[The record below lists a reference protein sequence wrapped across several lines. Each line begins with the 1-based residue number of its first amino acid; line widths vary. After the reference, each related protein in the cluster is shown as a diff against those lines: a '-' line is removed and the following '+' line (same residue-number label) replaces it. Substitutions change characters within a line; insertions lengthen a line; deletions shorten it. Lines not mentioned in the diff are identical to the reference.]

1 MITFDDK
8 LFLFQEIITV
18 KDMGLTVKNVP
29 DDLITKVKE
38 PKPHNVFYVKFAEKL
53 PENVTNTN
61 NLLFSTYNIDEKFV
75 KKSVI
80 KEGINA
86 RGEKVKYMYFP
97 NLCMPR
103 TASLELI
110 YYLFAYLF
118 NISHNNI
125 LAGLDYENGNQNLCS
140 NTPRDFAKKEPGYI
154 FVHSSTIKFSESAI
168 FNKIWCLGFNHNL
181 NIFILPSDSSELV
194 DYAELFYKNYY
205 ITLQRFK
212 HILDNVY
219 KQNLQHNRLHLSINY
234 TQISVML
241 AYHAPVS
248 AHVRIDISKLFNI
261 HHPWNYSKI
270 YVHSDN
276 IDNFLSNPRAIQ
288 YVKTNTNVTNA
299 FKGVEPL
306 FNTCALYVGT
316 PIGNGLTLHHIE
328 VFPTMNVNLVFT
340 NINVNA
346 TWEQIES
353 VLKEWIDTN
362 YMEILKKAKLS
373 EAIYSL
379 DFKYEY
385 YIPYFNKINGNV
397 NLASLT
403 LNDLDS
409 LNELFQQETCN
420 VRFKTRTSIEFNVYE
435 FMTVATKQN
444 YMYLKGVH
452 EFITTPITYKELM
465 PGIHVGTG
473 DTGGNLTFKGI
484 NSYGELLFTL
494 GLVIGSFKKL
504 EANDTT
510 ISHSQAIKAID
521 SNGSDTEKL
530 DIEAIRKKATK
541 YGKNLLKLL
550 EKIDPRLFGPRKIG
564 KGIRSFSGLC
574 QKHKQRVVPIT
585 KEEYEYLHKIVPDS
599 VANLAN
605 QSYEHQRVYL
615 FCPYKK
621 YPFLNYHTFPR
632 QLCIVRCTTK
642 SSNKTQYNFCA
653 KDLGAEHIADIN
665 NKYENQTI
673 TLYNPLITKGRRCK
687 LPEEFKM
694 ILVNFVLIKL
704 NIDSNIMKYCKE
716 EYDKVAF
723 IIKRDAV
730 NNRYL
735 ILTEYNA
742 ENDYVLIIQ
751 DEVEDE
757 YFLVIDEKTSKP
769 LIFSECPEL
778 MKFFIE
784 NIRKTNDQYNF
795 FNYLEKIFKTQLSE
809 KYNMTT
815 NNILNYI
822 RKTFNIKYVCQGSR
836 INGIIWNNKL
846 IMTPSMYWNFENE
859 VGIVVLFKA
868 LDDVMRNVIELP
880 AINELD
886 EEFITDI
893 YKDYVDEQCHMVK
906 YMNVYVWIKPFELT
920 AKWFIGHDVITFD
933 KQARL
938 MNQYNIN
945 METKYSQKSSQ
956 IKILDIAEVL
966 RNYIYIYLIKYDN
979 IDVNEI
985 QKQLQE
991 LGVVYDGKTFID
1003 YVNNRYKMNIS
1014 WRTSKIN
1021 IDDFK
1026 EYFNKYADLNHNEI
1040 IKTIY
1045 TKLQEE
1051 LTFKPSKTETISSK
1065 IITV

>member
-1 MITFDDK
+1 MDV
-8 LFLFQEIITV
+8 L
-18 KDMGLTVKNVP
+18 
-29 DDLITKVKE
+29 
-38 PKPHNVFYVKFAEKL
+38 
-53 PENVTNTN
+53 
-61 NLLFSTYNIDEKFV
+61 
-75 KKSVI
+75 KKS
-80 KEGINA
+80 
-86 RGEKVKYMYFP
+86 
-97 NLCMPR
+97 
-103 TASLELI
+103 
-110 YYLFAYLF
+110 
-118 NISHNNI
+118 
-125 LAGLDYENGNQNLCS
+125 
-140 NTPRDFAKKEPGYI
+140 
-154 FVHSSTIKFSESAI
+154 
-168 FNKIWCLGFNHNL
+168 
-181 NIFILPSDSSELV
+181 
-194 DYAELFYKNYY
+194 
-205 ITLQRFK
+205 
-212 HILDNVY
+212 
-219 KQNLQHNRLHLSINY
+219 
-234 TQISVML
+234 
-241 AYHAPVS
+241 
-248 AHVRIDISKLFNI
+248 
-261 HHPWNYSKI
+261 
-270 YVHSDN
+270 
-276 IDNFLSNPRAIQ
+276 
-288 YVKTNTNVTNA
+288 
-299 FKGVEPL
+299 
-306 FNTCALYVGT
+306 
-316 PIGNGLTLHHIE
+316 
-328 VFPTMNVNLVFT
+328 
-340 NINVNA
+340 
-346 TWEQIES
+346 
-353 VLKEWIDTN
+353 
-362 YMEILKKAKLS
+362 KLS

-385 YIPYFNKINGNV
+385 YIPYFNKMNGNV
-397 NLASLT
+397 NLVSLT
-403 LNDLDS
+403 LADLDS
-409 LNELFQQETCN
+409 LNEIFQEETCK
-420 VRFKTRTSIEFNVYE
+420 VRFKTRTSLEFNVYE

-465 PGIHVGTG
+465 PGVHVGIG
-473 DTGGNLTFKGI
+473 DLGGNLTFKGI

-494 GLVIGSFKKL
+494 GFVLGTFKKL
-504 EANDTT
+504 DAN
-510 ISHSQAIKAID
+510 SNSNSQAIKAVD
-521 SNGSDTEKL
+521 NESSDKM
-530 DIEAIRKKATK
+530 DIEAIRKKSTK

-574 QKHKQRVVPIT
+574 QKQKQRVVPIT
-585 KEEYEYLHKIVPDS
+585 KEEYDYLHQIVPNS

-653 KDLGAEHIADIN
+653 RDLGAEHIADIN

-687 LPEEFKM
+687 LPDEFKM

-704 NIDSNIMKYCKE
+704 NIDSNIMKFCKE

-723 IIKRDAV
+723 IIKRDAM

-757 YFLVIDEKTSKP
+757 YFLVIDEKTNKP
-769 LIFSECPEL
+769 LVFSECPEL

-795 FNYLEKIFKTQLSE
+795 FNYLEKIFKTPLSE

-815 NNILNYI
+815 NNILTYI
-822 RKTFNIKYVCQGSR
+822 RKEFNIKYVCQGSR
-836 INGIIWNNKL
+836 IVGIIWNNKL
-846 IMTPSMYWNFENE
+846 IMTPSMYWTFENDI
-859 VGIVVLFKA
+859 GTVVMFKA
-868 LDDVMRNVIELP
+868 LDDVMKGIIELP
-880 AINELD
+880 SVD
-886 EEFITDI
+886 EFEEIDITDI
-893 YKDYVDEQCHMVK
+893 YRDYTDELGHMIK
-906 YMNVYVWIKPFELT
+906 YKNVNVWVKPFEIT
-920 AKWFIGHDVITFD
+920 IKWYMKHDIIVFD
-933 KQARL
+933 KLARF

-945 METKYSQKSSQ
+945 MERKYSQKNSQ

-966 RNYIYIYLIKYDN
+966 RNYVYIYLIKYDN
-979 IDVNEI
+979 IDVGAI

-991 LGVVYDGKTFID
+991 LGIVYDGKTFID
-1003 YVNNRYKMNIS
+1003 YVNNKYKVNIS

-1026 EYFNKYADLNHNEI
+1026 EYFTKYADLNHNEI

-1051 LTFKPSKTETISSK
+1051 LTFRPTKTEAISSK